1 MHPNSGLDRKEECT
15 SNRCMKNLRT
25 KFVGA
30 ALLPLVVPS
39 SFGTDLL
46 GLSNDGSRLLHF
58 NTAGA
63 VSLDVPI
70 SGLSPGDSLVDIDV
84 FVSGDRRLYGLGT
97 SGSLYRIDAAS
108 GAASVNVPNAALG
121 SPTAMD
127 FNPAADRLR
136 VFSGDANFRITPN
149 SGVVTSDG
157 SLAYA
162 AADANAGAN
171 PNLRAAAY
179 INNVDAPG
187 TTALYSIDSDLD
199 TLNLHSGGPQFS
211 VLNTVADLSL
221 NGGLFDIGD
230 HVGFD
235 VFSPAVG
242 MNFAFLSNGNDLYRI
257 NLANGQLT
265 ALGTVASS
273 ATLRSIAVAVPEA
286 STMWAGA
293 AFATLAAGWV
303 VRQRRSQTSVPSRR

>member
-1 MHPNSGLDRKEECT
+1 
-15 SNRCMKNLRT
+15 MKNLRT
-25 KFVGA
+25 KLIGA
-30 ALLPLVVPS
+30 AILPLVVTP

-46 GLSNDGSRLLHF
+46 GLSSDGSRLLRF
-58 NTAGA
+58 NTTGI

-70 SGLSPGDSLVDIDV
+70 SGLSAGDSLVDIDA
-84 FVSGDRRLYGLGT
+84 FFSGDRRLYGLGN
-97 SGSLYRIDAAS
+97 SGTLYRIDPS
-108 GAASVNVPNAALG
+108 TGAASVNVPNAALG

-136 VFSGDANFRITPN
+136 VFSGDSNFRITPN

-157 SLAYA
+157 ALGYA
-162 AADANAGAN
+162 GADANAAAN

-199 TLNLHSGGPQFS
+199 TLNLHSSGPQFS
-211 VLNTVADLSL
+211 VLNTVADLTL

-230 HVGFD
+230 QVGFD
-235 VFSPAVG
+235 VLSPMSGV
-242 MNFAFLSNGNDLYRI
+242 NLAFLSNGNDLYRI

-265 ALGTVASS
+265 ALGSVA
-273 ATLRSIAVAVPEA
+273 ANVQLRSIAVAVPEA
-286 STMWAGA
+286 STVWAGA
-293 AFATLAAGWV
+293 AFATLSVGWIL
-303 VRQRRSQTSVPSRR
+303 RQRKANAAVAIPTIDPVSRH